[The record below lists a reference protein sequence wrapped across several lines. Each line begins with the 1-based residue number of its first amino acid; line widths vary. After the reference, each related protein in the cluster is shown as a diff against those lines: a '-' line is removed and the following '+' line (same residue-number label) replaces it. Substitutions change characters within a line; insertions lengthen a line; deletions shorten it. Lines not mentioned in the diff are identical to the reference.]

1 MNVSK
6 SGIEAALAL
15 ADEPGTTVT
24 LSYRGEAFGRVKDKN
39 RQRLKD
45 AESKGRMKVLLQSN
59 VKNIDSAKVILE
71 QAGKILEIKN
81 DAIIVSAGG
90 VLPTPFLKEI
100 GILIETKHG
109 TV

>member
-1 MNVSK
+1 M
-6 SGIEAALAL
+6 LRR
-15 ADEPGTTVT
+15 DT
-24 LSYRGEAFGRVKDKN
+24 
-39 RQRLKD
+39 
-45 AESKGRMKVLLQSN
+45 KVLLQSN